1 MALNSY
7 AAFVFFYT
15 GIFAKANQ
23 VTYFM
28 AGLYIHIPFCRQAC
42 HYCDFHFSINL
53 DTKSKLVDALIRE
66 MELHK
71 NYLGEEKIET
81 IYFGGGTPS
90 LLEENE
96 LEAIFDQIYK
106 QFNISKTAE
115 ITIEANP
122 DDLTPAKITTLLKLS
137 VNRLSIGI
145 QSFFD
150 KDLQWMNRAHNSS
163 QALQAVS
170 AAQEAGFNNISID
183 LIYGLPEGTA
193 MAWDE
198 NIDKALSLGVQHISC
213 YCLTVEPRTALA
225 HFIATKKIKPADEET
240 AAIQFE
246 KLMQRMLESGWHQ
259 YEISNFACD
268 EKHIS
273 RHNAAYWQGEKY
285 LGTGPAAHSYNGT
298 TRQWNVSNNQQYI
311 RSIASGVV
319 PFEMELLTATQ
330 RINEKIMTQLRTSWG
345 LNLTQFESSVTEK
358 IIKSSTPFIK
368 DEYVKLQHHVLMLTQ
383 RGKLIADRIILELM
397 LEEGA

>member
-1 MALNSY
+1 
-7 AAFVFFYT
+7 
-15 GIFAKANQ
+15 
-23 VTYFM
+23 M

-90 LLEENE
+90 LLDENE
-96 LEAIFDQIYK
+96 LQAIFHQIYK
-106 QFNISKTAE
+106 QFNISNTAE
-115 ITIEANP
+115 ITLEANP
-122 DDLTPAKITTLLKLS
+122 DDLTTEKITALLKLP

-150 KDLQWMNRAHNSS
+150 KDLQWMNRAHNSI

-170 AAQEAGFNNISID
+170 AAQDAGFNNISVD

-273 RHNAAYWQGEKY
+273 RHNAAYWLGEKY

-319 PFEMELLTATQ
+319 PYEMELLTATQ

-345 LNLTQFESSVTEK
+345 LNLTQFESSLTEK
-358 IIKSSTPFIK
+358 IIESSKPFIK
-368 DEYVKLQHHVLMLTQ
+368 DEYVILQRQVLMLTQ

-397 LEEGA
+397 LEEEA

>member
-1 MALNSY
+1 
-7 AAFVFFYT
+7 
-15 GIFAKANQ
+15 
-23 VTYFM
+23 M

-42 HYCDFHFSINL
+42 HYCDFHFSVNL
-53 DTKSKLVDALIRE
+53 ETKAKLVDALIRE
-66 MELHK
+66 MDLNK
-71 NYLGEEKIET
+71 NYLGQETIET

-96 LEAIFDQIYK
+96 LQAIFDQIYK
-106 QFNISKTAE
+106 QFNISNTAE
-115 ITIEANP
+115 ITLEANP
-122 DDLTPAKITTLLKLS
+122 DDLTTEKITSLLKLP

-150 KDLQWMNRAHNSS
+150 EDLQWMNRAHNSL
-163 QALQAVS
+163 QALQAVRS
-170 AAQEAGFNNISID
+170 VQDAGFNNISID
-183 LIYGLPEGTA
+183 LIYGLPESTI
-193 MAWDE
+193 MAWDN
-198 NIDKALSLGVQHISC
+198 NIDKALALDVQHISC

-240 AAIQFE
+240 AAMQFE
-246 KLMQRMLESGWHQ
+246 KLMLRMQESNWLQ
-259 YEISNFACD
+259 YEISNFACN

-273 RHNAAYWQGEKY
+273 RHNAAYWQGKKY
-285 LGTGPAAHSYNGT
+285 LGTGPAAHSFNGT

-311 RSIASGVV
+311 RAIDIGVV
-319 PFEMELLTATQ
+319 PFEMESLNATQ

-358 IIKSSTPFIK
+358 IIACSTPFIK
-368 DEYVKLQHHVLMLTQ
+368 DEFVNLEHQVLMLTQ

-397 LEEGA
+397 LEEDI

>member
-1 MALNSY
+1 
-7 AAFVFFYT
+7 
-15 GIFAKANQ
+15 
-23 VTYFM
+23 M

-90 LLEENE
+90 LLDEKE
-96 LEAIFDQIYK
+96 LQAIFHQIYT

-115 ITIEANP
+115 ITLEANP
-122 DDLTPAKITTLLKLS
+122 DDLTPAKITTLLKLP

-170 AAQEAGFNNISID
+170 AAQDAGFNNISVD

-240 AAIQFE
+240 AALQFE

-273 RHNAAYWQGEKY
+273 RHNAAYWLGEKY

-311 RSIASGVV
+311 RAIASGVV

-345 LNLTQFESSVTEK
+345 LNLTQFESSLTEK
-358 IIKSSTPFIK
+358 IIESSKPFIK
-368 DEYVKLQHHVLMLTQ
+368 DEYVILQRQVLMLTQ

-397 LEEGA
+397 LEEEA